1 LLSLILT
8 TEELPEPDPLT
19 LSAAT
24 SAEGGAE
31 GGAEESLEVG
41 GGATYTVGV
50 PKTPFEAVPA
60 LAEFR
65 ALIFTR

>member
-1 LLSLILT
+1 MIRT
-8 TEELPEPDPLT
+8 TEEFPVLDPLT
-19 LSAAT
+19 LNPAT
-24 SAEGGAE
+24 SAE
-31 GGAEESLEVG
+31 GGAEESLEDG